1 MSERVSLELLQY
13 FRIRLREPLT
23 HQRLRE
29 LIGSGWNGKLRF
41 RYPEYA
47 VSQVQPYFITH
58 SRVALPEVES
68 RLDEV
73 NTILEDPAYQG
84 RLWYLMGYSHKR
96 WERIDEEMQDRG
108 EERLAM
114 REIEE
119 TLEDFY
125 RGEGDFQQ
133 GHSLRVI
140 FLEGFFSVCGGI
152 FLTS

>member
-1 MSERVSLELLQY
+1 
-13 FRIRLREPLT
+13 
-23 HQRLRE
+23 
-29 LIGSGWNGKLRF
+29 
-41 RYPEYA
+41 
-47 VSQVQPYFITH
+47 
-58 SRVALPEVES
+58 
-68 RLDEV
+68 
-73 NTILEDPAYQG
+73 
-84 RLWYLMGYSHKR
+84 MGYSHKR
-96 WERIDEEMQDRG
+96 WERIDEEIQDRG